1 MRHLFRFEHRRQ
13 PVAGAAAFS
22 FRLLRNAAWGLGL
35 IAAGLAIGMAGYI
48 HYEGM
53 RPADAFVNAAM
64 ILSGMGPLTPLVSE
78 AGKIF
83 AGIYAI
89 ACGLLF
95 IAVTGLVL
103 APVYHR
109 VLHSFHVDED

>member
-1 MRHLFRFEHRRQ
+1 MRHLFRFENHHQ
-13 PVAGAAAFS
+13 PVVSGTAFS
-22 FRLLRNAAWGLGL
+22 LRLIRSAVWGLAF
-35 IAAGLAIGMAGYI
+35 IVAGLAIGMAGYI
-48 HYEGM
+48 YFEGM
-53 RPADAFVNAAM
+53 TAVDAFVNAAM
-64 ILSGMGPLTPLVSE
+64 ILSGMGPLSPLLTE

-95 IAVTGLVL
+95 IAVAGLML

-109 VLHSFHVDED
+109 VLHNFHVED